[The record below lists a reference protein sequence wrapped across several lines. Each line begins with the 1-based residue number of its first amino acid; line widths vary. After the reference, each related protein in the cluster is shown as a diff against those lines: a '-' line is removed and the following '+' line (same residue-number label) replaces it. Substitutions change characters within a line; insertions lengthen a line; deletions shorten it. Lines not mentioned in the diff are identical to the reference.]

1 MLVIMVILLTI
12 IMMLMIVFMGILI
25 WDEQDQKVNQGEF
38 FIS

>member
-12 IMMLMIVFMGILI
+12 IMMLMIVLVGFLI

-38 FIS
+38 CIS